1 MSNKISFAKKG
12 TNEWKLFNYLRSHES
27 VTSRESKY
35 PPLEIM
41 DLPKVI
47 SVLISEGYSF
57 TKIKKK
63 TVDKYGITKKYTE
76 YVLDEEVELYYV

>member
-1 MSNKISFAKKG
+1 MPNKISFAKKG

-41 DLPKVI
+41 DLPKII
-47 SVLISEGYSF
+47 SLLINDGYQF
-57 TKIKKK
+57 TKTRKKI
-63 TVDKYGITKKYTE
+63 VDKYGITRKYTE
-76 YVLDEEVELYYV
+76 YKLDEEVELYYV